1 MEKNHS
7 IYSISQTVIY
17 LWFPQT
23 CSHLQKNMLQL
34 MFTTLDLFCE
44 ARRQISHWFIV
55 KHLCCFQKKM
65 RPAKGTDHVPLHT
78 RDMKIYA
85 SCKRY
90 QQFCDASPNYKS
102 PITANKNNLLQHPN
116 IQNANIQAVSYTLT
130 FSWYALFHVHHHSF
144 STLVQA
150 NYMPCTLYKY
160 FITNC
165 VIPQLLWIQK
175 KQMVRR

>member
-1 MEKNHS
+1 MVPTDLFS
-7 IYSISQTVIY
+7 
-17 LWFPQT
+17 PA
-23 CSHLQKNMLQL
+23 KNMLQL

-90 QQFCDASPNYKS
+90 QQFCDASPNYES
-102 PITANKNNLLQHPN
+102 PITVLTKTIYYS
-116 IQNANIQAVSYTLT
+116 IQTYKMQTYRQFLILSLSHDMLCFMYITIHSVHLYKQTT
-130 FSWYALFHVHHHSF
+130 CHVH
-144 STLVQA
+144 
-150 NYMPCTLYKY
+150 CTNISSQTVSSHNSYEYKKSS
-160 FITNC
+160 
-165 VIPQLLWIQK
+165 W
-175 KQMVRR
+175 